1 MSKCIFNNEDYGRYY
16 FFTQLIELNNDKLS
30 VDAVRAME
38 ILTAKSTES
47 FTPKEIEFY
56 KTFIHES
63 VHFLDST
70 STLWGIEYSIR
81 LFNCLKSENNSKCLE
96 VFALNDSEI
105 EQHSDLNRET
115 ESDHFTYREMRAIL
129 SYDKDHGVHIQ
140 FKYHDYNGGAFRLV
154 HSTPLSMLAVIEG
167 HAFSQEQL
175 IALEIYESR
184 MDCVSLGLLEK
195 KYKTKL
201 EEINTTEY
209 TCVLAFVEQIFSEL
223 EFKKKLK
230 IVIYACELV
239 LNMPTL
245 MSTFPEG
252 IIDGLFRNSD
262 PLLISSLKMEFGRG
276 MNRSSLLCLML
287 IVLQFSFE
295 KDPIDEQGN
304 FESQLED
311 RLFSVFLYE
320 GQDLSR
326 WKEQFFMMWEM
337 EYDHGCQLLA
347 EKEIELARL
356 SAVGNK
362 NKSWHNFNISNV
374 LLPSIALSTGEF
386 VCSENNIDYDMEKH
400 YYEYSD
406 NADNLQRLLEQRK
419 GKKPHLRPYVY
430 HDWLERI
437 KRGDTG
443 TKFYPE

>member
-1 MSKCIFNNEDYGRYY
+1 M
-16 FFTQLIELNNDKLS
+16 T
-30 VDAVRAME
+30 
-38 ILTAKSTES
+38 
-47 FTPKEIEFY
+47 
-56 KTFIHES
+56 
-63 VHFLDST
+63 
-70 STLWGIEYSIR
+70 
-81 LFNCLKSENNSKCLE
+81 
-96 VFALNDSEI
+96 
-105 EQHSDLNRET
+105 
-115 ESDHFTYREMRAIL
+115 
-129 SYDKDHGVHIQ
+129 
-140 FKYHDYNGGAFRLV
+140 
-154 HSTPLSMLAVIEG
+154 
-167 HAFSQEQL
+167 
-175 IALEIYESR
+175 
-184 MDCVSLGLLEK
+184 
-195 KYKTKL
+195 
-201 EEINTTEY
+201 
-209 TCVLAFVEQIFSEL
+209 
-223 EFKKKLK
+223 
-230 IVIYACELV
+230 
-239 LNMPTL
+239 TL